1 MKVTKEKF
9 TDITETSFDGNTY
22 EACDFSNLKVDYLV
36 LSKVKFIDCNF
47 SNANFTD
54 CGLHDCHFKNCNL
67 IGTSLINCTLKN
79 VSILSCLGSYLNIG
93 GTILEKV
100 QFTDS
105 NVKEMR
111 LVNNSLRN
119 TTFNA
124 CNMSKLTL
132 SDTRL
137 RGVDLSTCDI
147 SGMIFKP
154 FDVVGCQVS
163 ASQAVEMIKNFGVI
177 VKF

>member
-9 TDITETSFDGNTY
+9 TDITEASLDGNTY
-22 EACDFSNLKVDYLV
+22 EACDFSNLQFDYEII
-36 LSKVKFIDCNF
+36 SKAKFIDCNF
-47 SNANFTD
+47 SNCNFTD
-54 CGLHDCHFKNCNL
+54 CGLHDCDFKNCNL

-93 GTILEKV
+93 GTILEKT

-105 NVKEMR
+105 NLKEMR
-111 LVNNSLRN
+111 LVNSRLRN

-137 RGVDLSTCDI
+137 RDVDLSTCDI

-154 FDVVGCQVS
+154 SDIVGCQVS
-163 ASQAVEMIKNFGVI
+163 ANQAVEMIKNFGVI

>member
-1 MKVTKEKF
+1 M
-9 TDITETSFDGNTY
+9 Y
-22 EACDFSNLKVDYLV
+22 
-36 LSKVKFIDCNF
+36 
-47 SNANFTD
+47 
-54 CGLHDCHFKNCNL
+54 FKKC
-67 IGTSLINCTLKN
+67 C
-79 VSILSCLGSYLNIG
+79 ILSCLGSYLNIG
-93 GTILEKV
+93 GSILEKV

-111 LVNNSLRN
+111 LVNNRLKN
-119 TTFNA
+119 TTFNV

-137 RGVDLSTCDI
+137 KGVDLSTCDI
-147 SGMIFKP
+147 TGMIFKP

-163 ASQAVEMIKNFGVI
+163 ANQAVEMIKNFGVI